1 LGLILDHHQNT
12 PKQSLVETHFTS
24 SIRLAVPLNRPTM
37 SKNDSINNK
46 RTDVDV
52 DAHAHSDAASIKTP
66 ATSASITPSISK
78 NENDGKTSKNE
89 PVVNEK
95 EKKKQA
101 FVTRTIW
108 TFVMI
113 AGFFVVLAS
122 GHLPIIIMV
131 LIFQLLTFKEIIALT
146 SEPARDK
153 KIPYNRSLNWY
164 FLIATW
170 YYLDFPSF
178 VDFFQEEIFSNKFL
192 TLLVLNHKIV
202 SYSLYMAG
210 FIFFVW
216 TLKKGYYK
224 FQFAQLC
231 VTHMTLLLVVFQAHL
246 IIGNILNGIFWFFL
260 PSALVI
266 VNDIFAYICGITFG
280 RTQLIEISPKKTVEG
295 FVGAWIC
302 TGVAAVIGSLILSK
316 SDYLICPA
324 QNLST
329 HLYNYP
335 SCEPN
340 PVFIPQVYQLPQN
353 IIDLFG
359 GNIELITF
367 KPVYFHAAIL
377 ATFASLIAPF
387 GGFFASGLKR
397 AFGIKD
403 FGDTIPGHGGITDR
417 FDCQFLMG
425 SFTYLYYQTFI
436 SNHNMNLGKVLQMA
450 IINLSAPQL
459 IQLIK
464 SILRYLNREGV
475 VDNDKL
481 QSIVDILTN

>member
-1 LGLILDHHQNT
+1 MSGEGKNA
-12 PKQSLVETHFTS
+12 VEQEIT
-24 SIRLAVPLNRPTM
+24 
-37 SKNDSINNK
+37 NDS
-46 RTDVDV
+46 RSQSTPP
-52 DAHAHSDAASIKTP
+52 ASASMTP
-66 ATSASITPSISK
+66 TSITPSVSNTEVSK
-78 NENDGKTSKNE
+78 KSKGKANGN
-89 PVVNEK
+89 VVNER
-95 EKKKQA
+95 EKKKEA
-101 FVTRTIW
+101 FITRTIW

-113 AGFFVVLAS
+113 GGFFIILAS
-122 GHLPIIIMV
+122 GHLPIILMILV
-131 LIFQLLTFKEIIALT
+131 FQLLTFKEIIALT

-164 FLIATW
+164 FLVATW
-170 YYLDFPSF
+170 YYLDFPKF
-178 VDFFQEEIFSNKFL
+178 ADFFQEKVFSDKLL
-192 TLLVLNHKIV
+192 TVLVKSHKLV

-231 VTHMTLLLVVFQAHL
+231 ITHMTLLLVVFQAHL
-246 IIGNILNGIFWFFL
+246 IIDNILNGIFWFFL

-280 RTQLIEISPKKTVEG
+280 KTQLIEISPKKTVEG
-295 FVGAWIC
+295 FLGAWIC
-302 TGVAAVIGSLILSK
+302 TGIAAVIGASLFSK

-329 HLYNYP
+329 HLYNFP
-335 SCEPN
+335 QCDPN
-340 PVFIPQVYQLPQN
+340 PVFIPQIYQLPAN
-353 IIDLFG
+353 IIELLG
-359 GNIELITF
+359 GKIEMITF
-367 KPVYFHAAIL
+367 KPIYFHAAIL

-436 SNHNMNLGKVLQMA
+436 SNHNMNLGKILQMA
-450 IINLSAPQL
+450 IINLSVPQL
-459 IQLIK
+459 LQLVK
-464 SILRYLNREGV
+464 SILRYLNREQV
-475 VDNDKL
+475 VNDEQLKQL
-481 QSIVDILTN
+481 FDILESTQQ

>member
-1 LGLILDHHQNT
+1 
-12 PKQSLVETHFTS
+12 
-24 SIRLAVPLNRPTM
+24 M
-37 SKNDSINNK
+37 
-46 RTDVDV
+46 
-52 DAHAHSDAASIKTP
+52 
-66 ATSASITPSISK
+66 
-78 NENDGKTSKNE
+78 
-89 PVVNEK
+89 
-95 EKKKQA
+95 
-101 FVTRTIW
+101 
-108 TFVMI
+108 
-113 AGFFVVLAS
+113 
-122 GHLPIIIMV
+122 
-131 LIFQLLTFKEIIALT
+131 
-146 SEPARDK
+146 
-153 KIPYNRSLNWY
+153 
-164 FLIATW
+164 
-170 YYLDFPSF
+170 
-178 VDFFQEEIFSNKFL
+178 
-192 TLLVLNHKIV
+192 
-202 SYSLYMAG
+202 
-210 FIFFVW
+210 
-216 TLKKGYYK
+216 
-224 FQFAQLC
+224 
-231 VTHMTLLLVVFQAHL
+231 
-246 IIGNILNGIFWFFL
+246 